1 MGVQACFNP
10 FLVSVHPCSKLYH
23 CSLPSQFSAYAGLIQ
38 STQPSLVPSSSSS
51 TSPHIHLPSIK
62 YIFRN
67 IHCGDQ
73 VRARSIQRKD
83 PTTGHIPS
91 HTARLRRCRDS
102 HPRALRS
109 LILLWATCLYFPLSN
124 DFFLCLLPFLSSAF
138 VPANTTKKSWCV
150 VSIVPS
156 PRNKTRDGT
165 VFLCY
170 ILTSFCDVGGWNT
183 TFN

>member
-38 STQPSLVPSSSSS
+38 STQPSLVPSLSSS

-109 LILLWATCLYFPLSN
+109 LILLFCSRPHACIFHSAMIS
-124 DFFLCLLPFLSSAF
+124 FFASCPSFLLPLFLQ
-138 VPANTTKKSWCV
+138 
-150 VSIVPS
+150 
-156 PRNKTRDGT
+156 
-165 VFLCY
+165 
-170 ILTSFCDVGGWNT
+170 ILLRRAGVW
-183 TFN
+183 